1 MSNYLISQADIIG
14 RQPLLRINDM
24 PRNQTLLGG
33 SLCIIVYCFFILAS
47 LYFGQELVYKIVPK
61 IIEAQRLTNENDKV
75 YLSKD
80 QFSFFISLYHP
91 IYGFFNPNPFIN
103 LNLEMV
109 NVNGNNLSTKNIQ
122 LGICDESDIESDE
135 NTDYSYKELDLTQFI
150 CMKNLDNNF
159 FIEGVNKFKKY
170 SYIKLVI
177 GKCLNNCKT
186 KEEIFNIIPFST
198 LSIFYFDKSFN
209 FRKFSNFSSN
219 IIRKFD
225 LTFNYNYT
233 KLIEVSLGLT
243 KIYTDEGFMFEIF
256 KKKELHRIKN
266 IEKII
271 YDRTIDNDNLININF
286 KLDYIKTNVYR
297 KYYKIQNWVA
307 ELGGIIRA
315 MTLIASM
322 INYFNDRASFYEM
335 LINKLFDVDDI
346 IKYFQFN
353 DLFISKQSKR
363 RKRDSIVLRNAKKE
377 KDYFEKGESRFLH
390 NITEKKISPHQT
402 NNFLKKP
409 INIKNSSG
417 NLVKDDTFGLI
428 SNPINYNITN
438 KDDKSNPIQKNN
450 NNNNKNNNNNNNNNI
465 MNTNSLNNNCGS
477 INNNIINTNSLHG
490 NYNNNNN
497 NISIISSN
505 NDDEREIF
513 IDNLKKNPNIK
524 EHFEK
529 VRSNRFTLSGCEAL
543 KFYFKNDKENPKY
556 NSFIGGREL
565 LRERT
570 DLIYIL
576 KKNLELDRFKNLI
589 LRDNQLVLLNSLTKF
604 MLDPERV
611 NLVDFETCSY
621 EKFIDCYDNVAM
633 NSNMIDLKLAK
644 WVETKFKF
652 EQHSPSAL

>member
-1 MSNYLISQADIIG
+1 M
-14 RQPLLRINDM
+14 
-24 PRNQTLLGG
+24 
-33 SLCIIVYCFFILAS
+33 
-47 LYFGQELVYKIVPK
+47 
-61 IIEAQRLTNENDKV
+61 
-75 YLSKD
+75 
-80 QFSFFISLYHP
+80 
-91 IYGFFNPNPFIN
+91 
-103 LNLEMV
+103 
-109 NVNGNNLSTKNIQ
+109 
-122 LGICDESDIESDE
+122 GICDESDIESDE

-377 KDYFEKGESRFLH
+377 KDYFEKGESRWR
-390 NITEKKISPHQT
+390 K
-402 NNFLKKP
+402 
-409 INIKNSSG
+409 
-417 NLVKDDTFGLI
+417 
-428 SNPINYNITN
+428 
-438 KDDKSNPIQKNN
+438 
-450 NNNNKNNNNNNNNNI
+450 
-465 MNTNSLNNNCGS
+465 
-477 INNNIINTNSLHG
+477 
-490 NYNNNNN
+490 
-497 NISIISSN
+497 
-505 NDDEREIF
+505 
-513 IDNLKKNPNIK
+513 
-524 EHFEK
+524 
-529 VRSNRFTLSGCEAL
+529 
-543 KFYFKNDKENPKY
+543 
-556 NSFIGGREL
+556 
-565 LRERT
+565 
-570 DLIYIL
+570 
-576 KKNLELDRFKNLI
+576 
-589 LRDNQLVLLNSLTKF
+589 
-604 MLDPERV
+604 
-611 NLVDFETCSY
+611 
-621 EKFIDCYDNVAM
+621 
-633 NSNMIDLKLAK
+633 
-644 WVETKFKF
+644 
-652 EQHSPSAL
+652 